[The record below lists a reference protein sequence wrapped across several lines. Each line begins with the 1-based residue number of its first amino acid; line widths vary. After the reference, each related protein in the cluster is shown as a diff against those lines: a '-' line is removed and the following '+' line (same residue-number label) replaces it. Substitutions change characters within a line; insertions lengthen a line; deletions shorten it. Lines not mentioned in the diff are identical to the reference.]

1 MPTLREF
8 YDVLQKIDQSE
19 AKDLALTLEMYV
31 FGTVDLFAHPTNVD
45 MQNRFIV
52 FDVRDLGANLKK
64 AGMLIA
70 LDYIQNQ
77 LIANKEAGINTW
89 LYADEFHLFY
99 SDNEDENSAGIFF
112 ERVFARCRKYGGLA
126 TGITQNIT
134 NVMASQSALSM
145 LQNCQFVVLLDQAGE
160 NLRQI
165 ISLYDLSDQ
174 QASKITK
181 AKKGEGLLIYND
193 LPIPFSNIYPKN
205 NIVYDALTTDFRDQ
219 QDQIQKRREGA
230 NFGAVDCFG
239 DDVKKREEQ

>member
-1 MPTLREF
+1 MALGSEMDDAIHLVVLHQLQHQVEITDITLNESIVRRMASTENQALAVE
-8 YDVLQKIDQSE
+8 YLTLWVVAQIVSHSIESTLVVDVLQKIDQSE

-112 ERVFARCRKYGGLA
+112 ERVFARCRKSECPQGA
-126 TGITQNIT
+126 PHR
-134 NVMASQSALSM
+134 LS
-145 LQNCQFVVLLDQAGE
+145 
-160 NLRQI
+160 
-165 ISLYDLSDQ
+165 
-174 QASKITK
+174 
-181 AKKGEGLLIYND
+181 
-193 LPIPFSNIYPKN
+193 
-205 NIVYDALTTDFRDQ
+205 
-219 QDQIQKRREGA
+219 
-230 NFGAVDCFG
+230 
-239 DDVKKREEQ
+239 

>member
-1 MPTLREF
+1 MPTFREF
-8 YDVLQKIDQSE
+8 YNIIKEIDQPE

-45 MQNRFIV
+45 MRNRFIV

-126 TGITQNIT
+126 TGITQNVT

-160 NLRQI
+160 NLRQL

-174 QASKITK
+174 QAAQITK

-193 LPIPFSNIYPKN
+193 LPIPFSNIYPRD
-205 NIVYDALTTDFRDQ
+205 NIVYDALTTDFRDNQ
-219 QDQIQKRREGA
+219 AQLQKRRESA
-230 NFGAVDCFG
+230 NLTAVECFK
-239 DDVKKREEQ
+239 DDNQ